1 MYIRE
6 WVHLK
11 RNRIAGRIWYPGK
24 KIVSCSKQNTY
35 PGLRSDTMNQS
46 NYCYFNGDLV
56 PYDKIHLHV
65 SDLLLQRGYGVFDY
79 FRSRNGS
86 LLWLEDYME
95 RLFTSVE
102 MSGIKTDLD
111 RNQLVA
117 VIRELQG
124 MNNLANGAFK
134 VLVSGGYSDN
144 LDSVTGQ
151 HNIIVLNLHWTP
163 PPEETFARGVN
174 LIKDRYIRPNPEV
187 KTLFYFNRLKLQNK
201 LREFNAVDVL
211 YHTDRISEASRAN
224 LFFVKNGQVYT
235 PASDILKGITRKQV
249 LSLFGEIRVE
259 DIDADRLYDFD
270 EIFMTSTSQDVTPV
284 VSVEGKKIGKGLP
297 GPVSR
302 EILAAFR
309 AKGW

>member
-1 MYIRE
+1 
-6 WVHLK
+6 
-11 RNRIAGRIWYPGK
+11 
-24 KIVSCSKQNTY
+24 
-35 PGLRSDTMNQS
+35 MNES
-46 NYCYFNGDLV
+46 NYCYYNGDLV

-65 SDLLLQRGYGVFDY
+65 SDLLFQRGYGVFDY

-102 MSGIKTDLD
+102 MSGIKPDLD
-111 RNQLVA
+111 RNRFTS

-144 LDSVTGQ
+144 LDSVTGPP
-151 HNIIVLNLHWTP
+151 NTVILNLHWAP
-163 PPEETFARGVN
+163 PPEETFTRGVN
-174 LIKDRYIRPNPEV
+174 LIMDRYMRPNPEV
-187 KTLFYFNRLKLQNK
+187 KTLYYFNRLKLQNK
-201 LREFNAVDVL
+201 LREFNAVDVI
-211 YHTDRISEASRAN
+211 YHTDRITEASRAN
-224 LFFVKNGQVYT
+224 LFFVKDGRVST
-235 PASDILKGITRKQV
+235 PAGNILKGITRKQV

-259 DIDADRLYDFD
+259 DIEAGRLHDFD

-284 VSVEGKKIGKGLP
+284 VSVEGKNIGTGSP
-297 GPVSR
+297 GPVTR